1 MNREEY
7 LGLVRNSSDPG
18 FNIFA
23 TKALLIAGTM
33 PEDDIRKRGFEI
45 YRNAQRGIEIVT
57 FDEMIQKAEL
67 LLDAL
72 NS

>member
-1 MNREEY
+1 
-7 LGLVRNSSDPG
+7 LALVRNTSDPG

-23 TKALLIAGTM
+23 TKALLIVGWM
-33 PEDDIRKRGFEI
+33 PEDDIRRRSYEI

-57 FDEMIQKAEL
+57 FDEMIRKAEL